1 MKGRSLKDPHAVS
14 GGWIIEGDMELTYD
28 PEADALY
35 IRFVEEK
42 GECRVVR
49 LTEQVA
55 VDFGPKEEVVGIEV
69 LDASRLWKGLEKAAV
84 RLENLVA
91 A

>member
-1 MKGRSLKDPHAVS
+1 MK
-14 GGWIIEGDMELTYD
+14 LTYD

-35 IRFVEEK
+35 IRFVEENL
-42 GECRVVR
+42 ECRVVR

-69 LDASRLWKGLEKAAV
+69 LDAGRLWKDVRKAAV
-84 RLENLVA
+84 KLENLVPA
-91 A
+91 

>member
-1 MKGRSLKDPHAVS
+1 MK
-14 GGWIIEGDMELTYD
+14 LTYD
-28 PEADALY
+28 PAADALY

-42 GECRVVR
+42 VQCCVVR

-69 LDASRLWKGLEKAAV
+69 LQAGTLWRGLKQPQV
-84 RLENLVA
+84 SLENVLPA
-91 A
+91 